1 MTLFEPSRASGT
13 AFVAF
18 AAFFL
23 AGGAIL
29 FTAGG
34 AILFTAGGAWAQ
46 APGVE
51 ERGVSDKSPES
62 GPVNDQAFDCPAFKQ
77 TIATAGAGFAALRG
91 ESRSDDETKA
101 IYGVSV
107 PLFGTCAILEKKK
120 LNEISYSCQ
129 ADKLSLAD
137 LKATVEACLGD
148 DAHGMASNEN
158 PNTPYL
164 RYNPQI
170 GSAKAQVMVLATF
183 GKKTLVIFN
192 PK

>member
-1 MTLFEPSRASGT
+1 MLLSRPSRASGT
-13 AFVAF
+13 VFAAF
-18 AAFFL
+18 AALFL
-23 AGGAIL
+23 AGPIIL
-29 FTAGG
+29 AAGG
-34 AILFTAGGAWAQ
+34 ACAQ

-51 ERGVSDKSPES
+51 ERGLADKAPETA
-62 GPVNDQAFDCPAFKQ
+62 PVNDQAFDCAAFKQ
-77 TIATAGAGFAALRG
+77 AIAAAAGGFAALRG

-101 IYGVSV
+101 VYGASA
-107 PLFGTCAILEKKK
+107 PLFGACEILDKKK
-120 LNEISYSCQ
+120 VGEISYSCQ

-148 DAHGMASNEN
+148 HAHGMASNEN

-170 GSAKAQVMVLATF
+170 GSARAQVMVLATF

>member
-1 MTLFEPSRASGT
+1 MSQT
-13 AFVAF
+13 
-18 AAFFL
+18 
-23 AGGAIL
+23 
-29 FTAGG
+29 
-34 AILFTAGGAWAQ
+34 
-46 APGVE
+46 PGVE
-51 ERGVSDKSPES
+51 ERGLADKAPES
-62 GPVNDQAFDCPAFKQ
+62 APVNDQAFDCAAFKQ
-77 TIATAGAGFAALRG
+77 AIGAAAGGFAALHG

-101 IYGVSV
+101 VYGVSA
-107 PLFGTCAILEKKK
+107 PLFGTCEILDKKK

-137 LKATVEACLGD
+137 LKATVEACLGNQ
-148 DAHGMASNEN
+148 AHGMASNEN